1 MKRTLLERIITYTLA
16 VIIVCIAII
25 PFIWVILTSLKSDEQ
40 IYMASEIIPTYVSI
54 ANYFTVLKESYFVRY
69 FINSTY
75 ISFIVTV
82 FSVVISMAAAYGFC
96 RYHVFGTAKVKLGI
110 LFTKM
115 FPGVLLA
122 VPYYVVMRNLRLID
136 NHLSLIII
144 DCSFAL
150 PFAVWNLCSFFNQI
164 PWDIE
169 ESALVDGC
177 SRFKAFFKVIF
188 PIAKPGIAA
197 TSMYCFLMGW
207 DEYMYANTFIN
218 SPVKKTIQ
226 VGIRDYI
233 GEYSTA
239 WGPMMAAVVLS
250 LIPVI
255 ILFLLVQ
262 KNLVGGL
269 TSGAVKG

>member
-1 MKRTLLERIITYTLA
+1 MKRTLFERIVTYTLA
-16 VIIVCIAII
+16 VIIVCVAVI

-40 IYMASEIIPTYVSI
+40 IYMASEIIPSYVSI

-69 FINSTY
+69 FLNSTY
-75 ISFIVTV
+75 ISFIVTL

-96 RYHVFGTAKVKLGI
+96 RYHVFGTAKVKMGI

-122 VPYYVVMRNLRLID
+122 VPYYVVMKNLRLID
-136 NHLSLIII
+136 SHLSLIII

-177 SRFKAFFKVIF
+177 SRFTAFRKVIF

-207 DEYMYANTFIN
+207 DEYMYASTFIN
-218 SPVKKTIQ
+218 SPIKKTIQ

-250 LIPVI
+250 LIPII